1 MDEPIRQESPALFRS
16 EVIQAKQSSYLG
28 QVLIHQPGRYAFIGL
43 SALLLVLLALV
54 FLLLGSHTRKAT
66 APGLLVPDQGVLRI
80 LAPAQGQV
88 LKVEVKEGE
97 TVKAGDTL
105 FILSDE
111 RISSFGELQTLKGE
125 QLLHRQSLIKKNKEQ
140 ATRQLARQMELLDMR
155 LHALDTE
162 ESTLRAEITLMEQRE
177 YLAQANLDRLREL
190 LKRGHIAITELQRA
204 ETELLTLASQK
215 QAIKRDHASLKHSRL
230 ALMEQRRDQ
239 ENQYQRDISDAE
251 QSLALLQQEIAENNL
266 RSQQILQA
274 PFDGQVTGLNVRP
287 GQQVTINTLM
297 ASLIPQDSKLHA
309 HIYITPRQAGFI
321 ESGQNV
327 SLRYAAYPYQKF
339 GMAQGRVLNIASSP
353 YSIHELQ
360 PHITSILQNSSTP
373 NAGENY
379 YRVTVELESQHVQL
393 YGKQQPLLTGMQL
406 EADILQEKRKI
417 YEWILEPVFSMTGKM

>member
-1 MDEPIRQESPALFRS
+1 MQQVSPLFRP
-16 EVIQAKQSSYLG
+16 EAVQAKQSSYLG
-28 QVLIHQPGRYAFIGL
+28 QVLIQQPGRYALIGL
-43 SALLLVLLALV
+43 CALSIALLTLA

-66 APGLLVPDQGVLRI
+66 ASGLLVPSQGVLRI

-88 LKVEVKEGE
+88 LKVEVKEGK
-97 TVKAGDTL
+97 TVKADDTL

-111 RISSFGELQTLKGE
+111 RISSFGKLQTLKGE
-125 QLLHRQSLIKKNKEQ
+125 QLLHRQSLINKNKEQ

-155 LHALDTE
+155 LRALDAE

-190 LKRGHIAITELQRA
+190 LERGHIAITELQRA

-230 ALMEQRRDQ
+230 ALMEKRRDQ
-239 ENQYQRDISDAE
+239 ENQYRRDISDAE
-251 QSLALLQQEIAENNL
+251 HSLALLQQETAENNL

-297 ASLIPQDSKLHA
+297 ASLVPLNSKLHA
-309 HIYITPRQAGFI
+309 HLYITPRQAGFI
-321 ESGQNV
+321 EPGQNV

-379 YRVTVELESQHVQL
+379 YRVTVELASQHIQL
-393 YGKQQPLLTGMQL
+393 YGKQQPLLTGMQI

-417 YEWILEPVFSMTGKM
+417 YEWMLEPVFSMTGKM

>member
-1 MDEPIRQESPALFRS
+1 MQQVSPLFRS
-16 EVIQAKQSSYLG
+16 EAVHAKQSSHLG

-43 SALLLVLLALV
+43 SALLLVLLALA

-66 APGLLVPDQGVLRI
+66 ASGLLVPNEGVLRI

-97 TVKAGDTL
+97 TVNTGDTL

-111 RISSFGELQTLKGE
+111 RISSIGELQTLKGE

-140 ATRQLARQMELLDMR
+140 AKQQVARQMELLSMR
-155 LHALDTE
+155 LSALDTE
-162 ESTLRAEITLMEQRE
+162 ESELRAEITLMEQRE
-177 YLAQANLDRLREL
+177 YLAQANLDRLQEL
-190 LKRGHIAITELQRA
+190 LKNGHIAITELQRA
-204 ETELLTLASQK
+204 ETELLTLTSHK
-215 QAIKRDHASLKHSRL
+215 QAIKRDYANLKHSRL
-230 ALMEQRRDQ
+230 MLMEQRRDH
-239 ENQYQRDISDAE
+239 ESQYQRDISDAE
-251 QSLALLQQEIAENNL
+251 HSLALLQQEIAENNL

-297 ASLIPQDSKLHA
+297 ASLIPLDSKLHA
-309 HIYITPRQAGFI
+309 QLYITPRQAGFI
-321 ESGQNV
+321 KPGQKV

-339 GMAQGRVLNIASSP
+339 GMAQGRVLSIASSP
-353 YSIHELQ
+353 YSVHELQ
-360 PHITSILQNSSTP
+360 PHITSILQNSNTP
-373 NAGENY
+373 NTEENY
-379 YRVTVELESQHVQL
+379 YQVTVELESQHVQL